1 MARNVKI
8 DIYRMIFCIMI
19 VIYHSNKFFGDGVYF
34 SKGWYIGVDFFF
46 LLSGLFLMQSIE
58 KLTDCGE
65 REEGQMIFLRK
76 VKNLY
81 PLYII
86 SYFVSFVV
94 TQIVKHTG
102 IKEMIKTL
110 SRSVG
115 KIFCL
120 EMSGMS
126 IRGGYALRG
135 SWYLSAMLIATLVIL
150 ALYFIGRHYFY
161 YITAPMGVILFLG
174 FFNQKYGMIHRTSD
188 WLTVTYSGV
197 IRAVGVMLLG
207 CICYKLGKYLAE
219 KKLTKRKL
227 VLLNIVEVLA
237 FLIVIVVSFY
247 KAKSSFDFMYL
258 VLCAVGI
265 TLAYG
270 VTGACDNLAC
280 KRLAWIGKNLSY
292 PIYLNHLW
300 IIVLI
305 QGGGVKLILEQKL
318 SLFVVS
324 LAVICALVMGIEKI
338 IKTAFQKYLKMR
350 EKYLQGAAEQ

>member
-1 MARNVKI
+1 MLRNVKI

-19 VIYHSNKFFGDGVYF
+19 VMYHSNKFFGDGVYF

-58 KLTDCGE
+58 KHTACGE
-65 REEGQMIFLRK
+65 REEGMMIFGRK

-86 SYFVSFVV
+86 SYFVAFGV
-94 TQIVKHTG
+94 TQIVNHTG

-115 KIFCL
+115 KIICL
-120 EMSGMS
+120 EMSGMN
-126 IRGGYALRG
+126 IRGGFNLRG
-135 SWYLSAMLIATLVIL
+135 SWYVSALLIATLVIL
-150 ALYFIGRHYFY
+150 ALYFIGKHYFY
-161 YITAPMGVILFLG
+161 YITAPLGVFLFLG
-174 FFNQKYGMIHRTSD
+174 FFNQKYGMIHQTSD

-207 CICYKLGKYLAE
+207 CICYKLGGCLAE
-219 KKLTKRKL
+219 KKFTKRKL
-227 VLLNIVEVLA
+227 LLLNIVEVLA
-237 FLIVIVVSFY
+237 FVIVIVLSFY
-247 KAKSSFDFMYL
+247 RAKSSFDFMYL
-258 VLCAVGI
+258 VLCAVGV

-270 VTGACDNLAC
+270 VTRACDNLAC

-305 QGGGVKLILEQKL
+305 QSKGENLITEQKL
-318 SLFVVS
+318 SLFIIS
-324 LAVICALVMGIEKI
+324 LAVICILVMGIEKLL
-338 IKTAFQKYLKMR
+338 KTAFQKYLIIR
-350 EKYLQGAAEQ
+350 EKYVESMAE